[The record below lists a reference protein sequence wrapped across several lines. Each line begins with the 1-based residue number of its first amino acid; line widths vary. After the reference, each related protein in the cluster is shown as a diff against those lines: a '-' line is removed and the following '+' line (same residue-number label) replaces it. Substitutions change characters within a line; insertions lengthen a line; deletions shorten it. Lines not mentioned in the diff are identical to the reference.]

1 MAPKAAADPAGPGRE
16 QPAAARAAAYELAGS
31 AALDGG
37 AGGQGAAVIRARGVT
52 AWMQAC
58 DGLPAPVPTPLPA
71 HGVPVPAGPV
81 VTVLA
86 AMTLAAMTAGTA
98 TLKERQ

>member
-1 MAPKAAADPAGPGRE
+1 
-16 QPAAARAAAYELAGS
+16 
-31 AALDGG
+31 
-37 AGGQGAAVIRARGVT
+37 
-52 AWMQAC
+52 MQAC
-58 DGLPAPVPTPLPA
+58 DGLPATPVPPLAA
-71 HGVPVPAGPV
+71 HGVPAPAGPV